1 MTDPSNVSPRP
12 SKLGLRLAVLMPT
25 LALVGLLCTGTASN
39 SSAAGNKPT
48 AAATATTAAA
58 PTVLHATD
66 RHRKVARLV
75 AEVVEHSHYRRAI
88 MDEHLSAQVFD
99 RYLDSLDA
107 SHSYFLQSDIKELEI
122 YRPRLGEAIR
132 TGSVEPAFVIFQ
144 RLQERN
150 RAEIQAAIAFL
161 DQEPDFKSDER
172 YDYDRTKAPWPVD
185 AAEQT
190 NIWRQRVK
198 NDALSLLLANKT
210 WAEARDVLKKRY
222 ERLLKRAEQVT
233 ADDVFENFM
242 NAYLHVYD
250 PHSNYLSPHSSEE
263 YNIAMKLSYV
273 GIGASLQLIDDY
285 VTIMNVIPGGPAA
298 VSGLIKV
305 NDRITGVAQGAK
317 GEFTDVVGWRLDD
330 VVQLIRGPAGT
341 VVRLQIL
348 PAGASPGSKEQI
360 YEFTRNKVTLESQ
373 ASKKKIETV
382 TLGDKTYKVGVID
395 VPSFY
400 QDFEAKVNGDKEFRS
415 TTRDVAK
422 LIEELKAEK
431 VDGLVMDLRAN
442 GGGNLSEAQ
451 GLVGLFIKKGPV
463 VQLRET
469 SGDIEVLDD
478 PEPGPVWDG
487 PLVVLVDRSSAS
499 ASEIFSAAIQDYGR
513 GLIVGQQTFGKGTV
527 QNLYPLD
534 RWALGPNAGY
544 GELTVTI
551 GKYYRVTG
559 DSVQNR
565 GVMPE
570 IALPSML
577 SIADMGESTRES
589 ALPWDRIRPVDFA
602 ETRAMDAALPTLT
615 KHHDERMTSDPDL
628 QELKAETA
636 AVEALRKEKSVSLNL
651 DVRRTERD
659 RDDAHRL
666 ELINTRRAAHGDA
679 PLKSLEDIK
688 PDEQPDANLAEAG
701 RIVVE
706 LGQWLKNPP
715 APAAPVTAQHPAPA
729 PSKTAAASKTGHRS
743 GRR

>member
-1 MTDPSNVSPRP
+1 
-12 SKLGLRLAVLMPT
+12 MPT
-25 LALVGLLCTGTASN
+25 LALVGFLFTGATATP
-39 SSAAGNKPT
+39 SAAGSPT
-48 AAATATTAAA
+48 AAAASASPNAASAA
-58 PTVLHATD
+58 PVVLHATD

-88 MDEHLSAQVFD
+88 MDERLSAQVFD

-107 SHSYFLQSDIKELEI
+107 SHSYFLQSDVKELEL

-132 TGSVEPAFVIFQ
+132 SGAVEPAFVIFQ

-150 RAEIQAAIAFL
+150 RAEIKAAIAFL
-161 DQEPDFKSDER
+161 DQEPDFTSDER
-172 YDYDRTKAPWPVD
+172 YDYDRTKAPWPAD
-185 AAEQT
+185 AAEQA

-222 ERLLKRAEQVT
+222 ERLLKRSEQVT

-382 TLGDKTYKVGVID
+382 TVGGKTYKVGVID

-400 QDFEAKVNGDKEFRS
+400 QDFEAKVNGDKLFRS

-565 GVMPE
+565 GVIPE
-570 IALPSML
+570 IALPSMI
-577 SIADMGESTRES
+577 STDDMGESTRDS

-602 ETRAMDAALPTLT
+602 SSHVLDSALPIVA
-615 KHHDERMTSDPDL
+615 KHHDERMGNDPDL
-628 QELKAETA
+628 QELKASTA
-636 AVEALRKEKSVSLNL
+636 AFEALRKEKSVSLNL
-651 DVRRTERD
+651 ETRRAERD
-659 RDDAHRL
+659 REDAQRL
-666 ELINTRRAAHGDA
+666 QLINTRRAAHGEA
-679 PLKSLEDIK
+679 PIKSLEELK

-706 LGQWLKNPP
+706 LGQALESGSH
-715 APAAPVTAQHPAPA
+715 AVAT
-729 PSKTAAASKTGHRS
+729 TAAAHPASTPGKAASSAKSGHRS
-743 GRR
+743 GRH

>member
-1 MTDPSNVSPRP
+1 MTDPSNSPRP
-12 SKLGLRLAVLMPT
+12 PKAGLGLRLALVLPT
-25 LALVGLLCTGTASN
+25 LALAGFIFTG
-39 SSAAGNKPT
+39 SAANRP
-48 AAATATTAAA
+48 ATAETATANVTAGSTATKPAA
-58 PTVLHATD
+58 PLHATD

-75 AEVVEHSHYRRAI
+75 AEVVERSHYRRAI
-88 MDEHLSAQVFD
+88 LDEKLSSQVYD
-99 RYLDSLDA
+99 RYLDSLDG
-107 SHSYFLQSDIKELEI
+107 SHSYFLQSDLKELEPI
-122 YRPRLGEAIR
+122 RTHLGEAIR
-132 TGSVEPAFVIFQ
+132 TGAVEPAFVIYR
-144 RLQERN
+144 RLVERN
-150 RAEIQAAIAFL
+150 RAEIQAAIASL
-161 DQEPDFKSDER
+161 DHEPDFKVEES
-172 YDYDRTKAPWPVD
+172 YSFDRTKAPWPAD
-185 AAEQT
+185 AAEQAD
-190 NIWRQRVK
+190 IWRKRVK

-210 WAEARDVLKKRY
+210 WDEARDVLKKRY
-222 ERLLKRAEQVT
+222 ERLLKRVDQVT

-298 VSGLIKV
+298 ISGLVKV
-305 NDRITGVAQGAK
+305 NDRITGVAQGKAD
-317 GEFTDVVGWRLDD
+317 FTDVVGWRLDD

-360 YEFTRNKVTLESQ
+360 YEFTRNKITLESQ

-382 TLGDKTYKVGVID
+382 TVDGTSHKVGIID

-400 QDFEAKVNGDKEFRS
+400 QDFDAKVNGDKEYRS

-422 LIEELKAEK
+422 LIDELKAEK
-431 VDGLVMDLRAN
+431 VEGIVMDLRGN

-469 SGDIEVLDD
+469 SGEIEVLED
-478 PEPGPVWDG
+478 PESGPVWEG
-487 PLVVLVDRSSAS
+487 PMVVLVDRSSAS

-513 GLIVGQQTFGKGTV
+513 GLILGQQTFGKGTV

-551 GKYYRVTG
+551 GKYYRVSG

-570 IALPSML
+570 IPFPSLL
-577 SIADMGESTRES
+577 SITDMGESTRDS
-589 ALPWDRIRPVDFA
+589 ALPWDRIRPVEFA
-602 ETRAMDAALPTLT
+602 ASRALDSLVPQLL
-615 KHHDERMTSDPDL
+615 KQHNVRMASDPDL
-628 QELKAETA
+628 KELLAEA
-636 AVEALRKEKSVSLNL
+636 ASVEELRKEKSISLNL
-651 DVRRTERD
+651 DARRIERD
-659 RDDAHRL
+659 RLDAERL
-666 ELINTRRAAHGDA
+666 SRINARRSAHGEE
-679 PLKSLEDIK
+679 PLKTLEDLK
-688 PDEQPDANLAEAG
+688 PDEQPDANLTEASKV
-701 RIVVE
+701 VVE
-706 LGQWLKNPP
+706 LVQALQTPAVTTASAPP
-715 APAAPVTAQHPAPA
+715 RAAA
-729 PSKTAAASKTGHRS
+729 KTAKRATKH
-743 GRR
+743 

>member
-1 MTDPSNVSPRP
+1 MPS
-12 SKLGLRLAVLMPT
+12 
-25 LALVGLLCTGTASN
+25 LALVGLLFTGPASN
-39 SSAAGNKPT
+39 PSAAASHPV
-48 AAATATTAAA
+48 AAEVTSEST
-58 PTVLHATD
+58 PPPQLHATP

-88 MDEHLSAQVFD
+88 MDEKLSGQVFD
-99 RYLDSLDA
+99 RYLESLDA
-107 SHSYFLQSDIKELEI
+107 SHSYFLQSDVKELEV
-122 YRPRLGEAIR
+122 YRTHLGEAIR
-132 TGSVEPAFVIFQ
+132 TGAVEPAFVIFE
-144 RLQERN
+144 RLQQRN
-150 RAEIQAAIAFL
+150 RAEIKEAIASL
-161 DQEPDFKSDER
+161 DVEPDFKVDEH
-172 YDYDRTKAPWPVD
+172 YDYDRTKAPWPANID
-185 AAEQT
+185 EQR

-198 NDALSLLLANKT
+198 NDALSLVLANKT
-210 WAEARDVLKKRY
+210 WSEARDVLKKRY
-222 ERLLKRAEQVT
+222 ERLLKRADQVT

-242 NAYLHVYD
+242 NSYLHVYD
-250 PHSNYLSPHSSEE
+250 PHSNYLGPHSSEE
-263 YNIAMKLSYV
+263 YNIAMTLSYV
-273 GIGASLQLIDDY
+273 GIGATLQLIDDY

-298 VSGLIKV
+298 VSGLIKL

-348 PAGASPGSKEQI
+348 PAGASPGSKEQV
-360 YEFTRNKVTLESQ
+360 YEFTRNKITLESQ

-382 TLGDKTYKVGVID
+382 TVAGKSYKVGVID

-451 GLVGLFIKKGPV
+451 GLVGLFIHKGPV

-534 RWALGPNAGY
+534 RWALGPNANY

-565 GVMPE
+565 GVIPE

-577 SIADMGESTRES
+577 SIADMGESTRDS

-602 ETRAMDAALPTLT
+602 SAHTLEAVLPAIR
-615 KHHDERMTSDPDL
+615 KHHDERMATDPDL
-628 QELKAETA
+628 QEVKAEA
-636 AVEALRKEKSVSLNL
+636 DVVEALRQEKSVSLNL
-651 DVRRTERD
+651 EARRTERD
-659 RDDAHRL
+659 REDSQRL
-666 ELINTRRAAHGDA
+666 TLINTRRAAHGEA
-679 PLKSLEDIK
+679 PLKSLEEIK

-706 LGQWLKNPP
+706 LGQELVAATH
-715 APAAPVTAQHPAPA
+715 APATTASHTEPKA
-729 PSKTAAASKTGHRS
+729 KAAGSGKAAHRS